1 MTDKLRIEN
10 AKLRAKLAQIG
21 GLANAWKKEVQ
32 GLSLNMAGKFDAIE
46 KSCQVALDSAE
57 PETAFVQI
65 GCSIFYGKIIDT
77 NPLPDYPD
85 WVEIAVTDDE
95 PSAARMS
102 VVGPI
107 FGAE

>member
-10 AKLRAKLAQIG
+10 AMLRAKLAQIG
-21 GLANAWKKEVQ
+21 GIASTWKKEVVRY
-32 GLSLNMAGKFDAIE
+32 SLDMAGKFEVIE
-46 KSCQVALDSAE
+46 TACSVALKNGGDNM
-57 PETAFVQI
+57 AFVQI
-65 GCSIFYGKIIDT
+65 GCSIFHGEIIDA

-85 WVEIAVTDDE
+85 WVEIAVADDG
-95 PSAARMS
+95 PDVARMS